1 MVLKII
7 YNKKMLLISLF
18 LFFGIHHLA
27 LGTPSPKN
35 IKPKTIHKLLVKD
48 IGRKSFTYNVKIQ
61 DDDYSLSI
69 VTTYLN
75 DSLSPYEAGYTYP
88 VTRQILIFRY
98 KNTILKKFNHPVVNC
113 KRELKNGKKA
123 VTLENEII
131 QIGVLQ
137 GNNGNIYYVEG
148 GSCNACSEFDGFY
161 SLRGETLWYN
171 YTHYKLSNDQ
181 WIRSVNKYN
190 AMIKKYGIENRNIEM
205 VSVLPIEKRNIKFK
219 SRIIQ
224 PVIK

>member
-1 MVLKII
+1 MLYINYYPKL
-7 YNKKMLLISLF
+7 LLISLF
-18 LFFGIHHLA
+18 LYFGAHHFA
-27 LGTPSPKN
+27 SGTPSPKKS
-35 IKPKTIHKLLVKD
+35 KPKVIHEILVKD
-48 IGRKSFTYNVKIQ
+48 IGRKSFTYKIKIQ
-61 DDDYSLSI
+61 NNDYSLSI

-88 VTRQILIFRY
+88 IIRQILIFQY
-98 KNTILKKFNHPVVNC
+98 KNTIIKRFNHPVINC

-123 VTLENEII
+123 VALENEII

-137 GNNGNIYYVEG
+137 GKNGNTYYVVG
-148 GSCNACSEFDGFY
+148 NSCNACSEFDGFY

-181 WIRSVNKYN
+181 WIRSVDKYN

-205 VSVLPIEKRNIKFK
+205 VSVLPIERKNVKFK
-219 SRIIQ
+219 SHIIQ